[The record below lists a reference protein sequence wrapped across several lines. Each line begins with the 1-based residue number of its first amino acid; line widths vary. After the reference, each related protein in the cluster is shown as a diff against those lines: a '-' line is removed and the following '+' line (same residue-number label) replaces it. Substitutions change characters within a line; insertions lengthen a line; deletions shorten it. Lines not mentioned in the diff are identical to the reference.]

1 MRGLIMESRHFMRPL
16 MRFRQLGAAA
26 GLALAAAAC
35 NNFLDV
41 KPIAELPKEQALTGP
56 TSARAAVV
64 GMYDGL
70 QDETGGNF
78 YSGDYLFF
86 RDVSSDDV
94 DWTGTFTT
102 FADAEDNNLRP
113 DNGDVRGMW
122 NSMYTTVARANFV
135 IEQLPGVSGID
146 ADEKNQ
152 LLGEAYF
159 VRALVFHDLL
169 ITWGGRNPGD
179 PGIPLPLTPAADASA
194 GAKATRATVAQS
206 YAQILSDLDAAE
218 AKMDPSVDDV
228 TRGTLG
234 AVRALRA
241 RVLLYEKNYAAA
253 EAAATVVEGMGYALA
268 PNYADLFGADLPADD
283 RESIFRLTFTAQD
296 FSSEGYYYL
305 GRTENEPS
313 AALAK
318 AYQPSLDTA
327 TTIPGGAP
335 NPNWLKNWAPV
346 DRRAQATIVVDP
358 AGDFCGLPICGTKYP
373 TTVGAED
380 IHVIRFAEVVLTRAE
395 AMARQ
400 GGGKLL
406 GAVTEVN
413 RIRRRA
419 GLDTLVFG
427 VDITTQQQVIDE
439 VLLQRRLELA
449 MEGHRWGDLV
459 RTGAIDAYLTS
470 KGAGTYQ
477 ALYPIPSREISVA
490 PGLVQNPGYR

>member
-1 MRGLIMESRHFMRPL
+1 
-16 MRFRQLGAAA
+16 
-26 GLALAAAAC
+26 
-35 NNFLDV
+35 
-41 KPIAELPKEQALTGP
+41 EQALTGP

-70 QDETGGNF
+70 QDETGGYF

-94 DWTGTFTT
+94 DWTGTFTS
-102 FADAEDNNLRP
+102 FADAEDNNLRA

-122 NSMYTTVARANFV
+122 NAMYTTVARANFV
-135 IEQLPGVSGID
+135 IAQLPGVGGIP
-146 ADEKNQ
+146 AAEKNQ

-159 VRALVFHDLL
+159 VRALVFHDLV

-179 PGIPLPLTPAADASA
+179 PGIPLPLTPAANAGVGAS
-194 GAKATRATVAQS
+194 ATRATVGQT
-206 YAQILSDLDAAE
+206 YTQILADLDAAE
-218 AKMDPSVDDV
+218 AKMDPGATDV

-241 RVLLYEKNYAAA
+241 RVLLFQKNYPAA
-253 EAAATVVEGMGYALA
+253 EAAATAVEGMGYQLA
-268 PNYADLFGADLPADD
+268 DNYSDLFTADAKDTPED
-283 RESIFRLTFTAQD
+283 IFRLTFTAQD

-313 AALAK
+313 TALAQ
-318 AYQPSLDTA
+318 AYQPSLD
-327 TTIPGGAP
+327 I
-335 NPNWLKNWAPV
+335 NPASAGYLKNWAPA
-346 DRRAQATIVVDP
+346 DLRAQNNIVVDRSQ
-358 AGDFCGLPICGTKYP
+358 GFCGLDLCGTKFP

-400 GGGKLL
+400 GGAAKLL
-406 GAVTEVN
+406 GAVGEVN

-427 VDITTQQQVIDE
+427 VDLTTQQQVIDE
-439 VLLQRRLELA
+439 VMLQRRLELA
-449 MEGHRWGDLV
+449 MEGFRWADLV
-459 RTGAIDAYLTS
+459 RTGAVDAYLTA

>member
-1 MRGLIMESRHFMRPL
+1 
-16 MRFRQLGAAA
+16 MRFTKLGAVA
-26 GLALAAAAC
+26 GVMLAAAAC

-41 KPIAELPKEQALTGP
+41 KPVAELPRDQALSGP

-70 QDETGGNF
+70 QDETGGYF

-102 FADAEDNNLRP
+102 FADAEDNNLRS

-122 NSMYTTVARANFV
+122 NAMYTTVARANLV
-135 IEQLPGVSGID
+135 IAQLPGVSGID
-146 ADEKNQ
+146 DAEKDQ

-159 VRALVFHDLL
+159 VRALVFHDLV
-169 ITWGGRNPGD
+169 ITWGGRNPND
-179 PGIPLPLTPAADASA
+179 PGIPLPLEPAADASV
-194 GAKATRATVAQS
+194 GSKATRATVAQT

-218 AKMDPSVDDV
+218 AKMDPEVTDV

-241 RVLLYEKNYAAA
+241 RVLLFEKDYAGA
-253 EAAATVVEGMGYALA
+253 EAAATAVEGMGYELA
-268 PNYADLFGADLPADD
+268 DNYADLFTADAKDTPED
-283 RESIFRLTFTAQD
+283 IFRLTFTASD
-296 FSSEGYYYL
+296 YSEEGYYYL

-313 AALAK
+313 AALAQ
-318 AYQPSLDTA
+318 AYQPSLNIDPA
-327 TTIPGGAP
+327 SSGY
-335 NPNWLKNWAPV
+335 LKNWAPADV
-346 DRRAQATIVVDP
+346 RAQTNIVVDP
-358 AGDFCGLPICGTKYP
+358 SGDYCGLDLCGTKFP

-380 IHVIRFAEVVLTRAE
+380 IHVIRFAEVVLTKAE

-400 GGGKLL
+400 GGGKLA

-413 RIRRRA
+413 KIRKRA

-427 VDITTQQQVIDE
+427 VDLTTQQQVIDE
-439 VLLQRRLELA
+439 VMLQRRLELA
-449 MEGHRWGDLV
+449 MEGFRWADLV
-459 RTGAIDAYLTS
+459 RTGEVDNYLS
-470 KGAGTYQ
+470 GKHADLYQ

>member
-1 MRGLIMESRHFMRPL
+1 MRAIAPASNIKMRPFMRPRH
-16 MRFRQLGAAA
+16 MGAIMAMA
-26 GLALAAAAC
+26 IATAAC

-41 KPIAELPKEQALTGP
+41 KPIAELPREQALTGP

-70 QDETGGNF
+70 QDETGGYF
-78 YSGDYLFF
+78 YSGDYVFF

-122 NSMYTTVARANFV
+122 NAMYTTVARANLV
-135 IEQLPGVSGID
+135 ISQLPNVAGID
-146 ADEKNQ
+146 PDEKNQ

-159 VRALVFHDLL
+159 VRALVFHDLV

-194 GAKATRATVAQS
+194 GAKATRATVAQT
-206 YAQILSDLDAAE
+206 YTQILADLDAAE

-241 RVLLYEKNYAAA
+241 RVLLFEKDYAGA
-253 EAAATVVEGMGYALA
+253 EAAATDVEGMGYDLA
-268 PNYADLFGADLPADD
+268 TNYADLFTADIPNDD
-283 RESIFRLTFTAQD
+283 KESIFRLTFTASD
-296 FSSEGYYYL
+296 YSSEGYYYL
-305 GRTENEPS
+305 GRGENEPS
-313 AALAK
+313 TALAK
-318 AYQPSLDTA
+318 AYQPSLRIKADSAGYLT
-327 TTIPGGAP
+327 
-335 NPNWLKNWAPV
+335 NWAPT
-346 DRRAQATIVVDP
+346 DLRAQNNILLDFSGDVCGVD
-358 AGDFCGLPICGTKYP
+358 LCGTKYP

-395 AMARQ
+395 ALARQ
-400 GGGKLL
+400 GGAAKLL
-406 GAVTEVN
+406 DAVGEVN

-427 VDITTQQQVIDE
+427 TDLTTQQQVIDE
-439 VLLQRRLELA
+439 VMLQRRLELA
-449 MEGHRWGDLV
+449 MEGFRWADLV
-459 RTGAIDAYLTS
+459 RTGAVDSYLAS
-470 KGAGTYQ
+470 KPTPAPVYQ

-490 PGLVQNPGYR
+490 PGLTQNPGYR

>member
-1 MRGLIMESRHFMRPL
+1 
-16 MRFRQLGAAA
+16 MRFIQLGAVA
-26 GLALAAAAC
+26 GVMLAAAAC

-41 KPIAELPKEQALTGP
+41 KPVAELPRDQALSGP

-70 QDETGGNF
+70 QDETGGYF

-94 DWTGTFTT
+94 DWTGTFTS

-113 DNGDVRGMW
+113 DNTDVRGMW
-122 NSMYTTVARANFV
+122 NAMYTTVARANLV
-135 IEQLPGVSGID
+135 IAQLPNVGGIE
-146 ADEKNQ
+146 AAEKDQ

-159 VRALVFHDLL
+159 VRALVFHDLV

-179 PGIPLPLTPAADASA
+179 PGIPLPLTPAADAGV
-194 GAKATRATVAQS
+194 GAAATRATVAET
-206 YAQILSDLDAAE
+206 YTQILADLDAAE
-218 AKMDPSVDDV
+218 AKMDPDASDV

-241 RVLLYEKNYAAA
+241 RVLLFEKNYAGA
-253 EAAATVVEGMGYALA
+253 EAAATAVEGMGYALA
-268 PNYADLFGADLPADD
+268 DNYGDLFTADAKDTPED
-283 RESIFRLTFTAQD
+283 IFRLTFTASD
-296 FSSEGYYYL
+296 FSEEGYYYL

-313 AALAK
+313 AVLAQ
-318 AYQPSLDTA
+318 AYQPSLDIDPA
-327 TTIPGGAP
+327 SAGY
-335 NPNWLKNWAPV
+335 LKNWDPG
-346 DRRAQATIVVDP
+346 DLRAQTNIVVDP
-358 AGDFCGLPICGTKYP
+358 SDDYCGLDLCGTKFP

-380 IHVIRFAEVVLTRAE
+380 IHIIRFAEVILTKAE

-400 GGGKLL
+400 GGGKLA
-406 GAVTEVN
+406 GAVAEVN
-413 RIRRRA
+413 KIRARA

-427 VDITTQQQVIDE
+427 VDLTTQQQVIDE
-439 VLLQRRLELA
+439 VMLQRRLELA
-449 MEGHRWGDLV
+449 MEGFRWADLV
-459 RTGAIDAYLTS
+459 RTGAVDNYLTS
-470 KGAGTYQ
+470 KATPAPLYQ

>member
-1 MRGLIMESRHFMRPL
+1 
-16 MRFRQLGAAA
+16 MRFTQLGAVA
-26 GLALAAAAC
+26 GVVLAAAAC

-41 KPIAELPKEQALTGP
+41 KPIAELPRDQALSGP

-70 QDETGGNF
+70 QDEGGGYF

-94 DWTGTFTT
+94 DWTGTFTS

-122 NSMYTTVARANFV
+122 NAMYTTVARANLV
-135 IEQLPGVSGID
+135 ISQLPSVGGID

-159 VRALVFHDLL
+159 VRALVFHDLV

-179 PGIPLPLTPAADASA
+179 PGIPLPLTPAADASV
-194 GAKATRATVAQS
+194 GAKATRATVAQT
-206 YAQILSDLDAAE
+206 YTQILSDLDAAE
-218 AKMDPSVDDV
+218 AKMDPGLTDV

-241 RVLLYEKNYAAA
+241 RVLLFEKDYAGA
-253 EAAATVVEGMGYALA
+253 EAAATAVENMKDANNDPRYELA
-268 PNYADLFGADLPADD
+268 DNYSDLFTADAKDTPED
-283 RESIFRLTFTAQD
+283 IFRLTFTASD
-296 FSSEGYYYL
+296 YGEEGYYYL

-318 AYQPSLDTA
+318 AYQPSLHIDPDSSNYLT
-327 TTIPGGAP
+327 
-335 NPNWLKNWAPV
+335 NWAPT
-346 DRRAQATIVVDP
+346 DLRAQNNIVVDKS
-358 AGDFCGLPICGTKYP
+358 GDYCGLELCGTKFP
-373 TTVGAED
+373 TTIGAED

-400 GGGKLL
+400 NKLP
-406 GAVTEVN
+406 GAVAEVN
-413 RIRRRA
+413 RIRKRA

-427 VDITTQQQVIDE
+427 VDLTTQQQVIDE
-439 VLLQRRLELA
+439 VMLQRRLELA
-449 MEGHRWGDLV
+449 MEGFRWADLV
-459 RTGAIDAYLTS
+459 RTGAVDAYLTA
-470 KGAGTYQ
+470 KGAETYQ

>member
-1 MRGLIMESRHFMRPL
+1 
-16 MRFRQLGAAA
+16 MRFRHLGAVA
-26 GLALAAAAC
+26 ALAFATGAC
-35 NNFLDV
+35 NSFLDV

-70 QDETGGNF
+70 QDESGGNF

-102 FADAEDNNLRP
+102 FADAEDNNLRA

-122 NSMYTTVARANFV
+122 NAMYTTVARANFV
-135 IEQLPGVSGID
+135 LQQLPGVSGID
-146 ADEKNQ
+146 PDEKNQ

-159 VRALVFHDLL
+159 VRALVFHDLV

-179 PGIPLPLTPAADASA
+179 PGIPLPLTPAPDASV
-194 GAKATRATVAQS
+194 GEKATRATVAQT

-218 AKMDPSVDDV
+218 AKMDPSVDDP
-228 TRGTLG
+228 TRATLG

-241 RVLLYEKNYAAA
+241 RVLLFEKDYAGA
-253 EAAATVVEGMGYALA
+253 EAAATAVEGMGYDLA
-268 PNYADLFGADLPADD
+268 PNYADLFTADVPNDD
-283 RESIFRLTFTAQD
+283 KESIFRLTFTAQD
-296 FSSEGYYYL
+296 YSSEGYYYL
-305 GRTENEPS
+305 GRTETEPS

-318 AYQPSLDTA
+318 AYQPSLDIDPA
-327 TTIPGGAP
+327 SAGY
-335 NPNWLKNWAPV
+335 LRNWAPS
-346 DRRAQATIVVDP
+346 DLRAQANIVVDRS
-358 AGDFCGLPICGTKYP
+358 GDFCGLDLCGTKFP

-380 IHVIRFAEVVLTRAE
+380 IHVIRFAEVVLTKAE

-400 GGGKLL
+400 GGTKLP
-406 GAVTEVN
+406 GAVDEVN
-413 RIRRRA
+413 KIRVRA
-419 GLDTLVFG
+419 GLTPLVWG
-427 VDITTQQQVIDE
+427 ADLTTQQQVIDE
-439 VLLQRRLELA
+439 VMLQRRLELA
-449 MEGHRWGDLV
+449 MEGFRWADLV
-459 RTGAIDAYLTS
+459 RTGAVDNYLTS
-470 KGAGTYQ
+470 RGAATYQ

>member
-1 MRGLIMESRHFMRPL
+1 
-16 MRFRQLGAAA
+16 MRFTQLGAVA
-26 GLALAAAAC
+26 GVVLAAAAC

-41 KPIAELPKEQALTGP
+41 KPVAELPRDQALSGP

-70 QDETGGNF
+70 QDETGGYF

-122 NSMYTTVARANFV
+122 NAMYTTVARANLV
-135 IEQLPGVSGID
+135 INQLPNVGGID
-146 ADEKNQ
+146 QGEKDQ

-159 VRALVFHDLL
+159 VRALVFHDLV

-179 PGIPLPLTPAADASA
+179 PGIPLPLTPAADASV
-194 GAKATRATVAQS
+194 GAKATRATVDS
-206 YAQILSDLDAAE
+206 TYKQILADLDAAE
-218 AKMDPSVDDV
+218 AKMDPSVTDV

-234 AVRALRA
+234 AVRALRS
-241 RVLLYEKNYAAA
+241 RVLLFKKDYAGA
-253 EAAATVVEGMGYALA
+253 EAAATAVEGMGYRLA
-268 PNYADLFGADLPADD
+268 DNYSDLFTADAKDTPED
-283 RESIFRLTFTAQD
+283 IFRLTFTPSD
-296 FSSEGYYYL
+296 YGEEGYYYL

-313 AALAK
+313 VALAK
-318 AYQPSLDTA
+318 AYQPSLDTVPTSA
-327 TTIPGGAP
+327 GF
-335 NPNWLKNWAPV
+335 LKNWAPT
-346 DRRAQATIVVDP
+346 DLRAQNNIVVDP
-358 AGDFCGLPICGTKYP
+358 AGDFCGLPLCGTKFP

-380 IHVIRFAEVVLTRAE
+380 IHVIRFAEVILNKAE

-400 GGGKLL
+400 GGGKLP
-406 GAVTEVN
+406 GAVAEVN
-413 RIRRRA
+413 RIRKRA

-427 VDITTQQQVIDE
+427 VDLTTQQQVIDE
-439 VLLQRRLELA
+439 VMLQRRLELA
-449 MEGHRWGDLV
+449 MEGFRWADLV
-459 RTGAIDAYLTS
+459 RTGAVDAYLTA
-470 KGAGTYQ
+470 KGAQTYQ

-490 PGLVQNPGYR
+490 PGLQQNPGYH

>member
-1 MRGLIMESRHFMRPL
+1 
-16 MRFRQLGAAA
+16 MRFSQLGAVAA
-26 GLALAAAAC
+26 LMFAAAAC

-70 QDETGGNF
+70 QDETGGYF
-78 YSGDYLFF
+78 YSGDYLFL

-94 DWTGTFTT
+94 DWTGTFTS
-102 FADAEDNNLRP
+102 FADAEDNNLRA

-122 NSMYTTVARANFV
+122 NAMYTTVARANFV
-135 IEQLPGVSGID
+135 LAQLPSVSGID
-146 ADEKNQ
+146 TEEKNQ

-159 VRALVFHDLL
+159 VRALVFHDLV

-179 PGIPLPLTPAADASA
+179 PGIPLPLTPAADA
-194 GAKATRATVAQS
+194 GVGGKATRATVAQT
-206 YAQILSDLDAAE
+206 YTQILSDLNAAE
-218 AKMDPSVDDV
+218 AKMNPDTVDV

-241 RVLLYEKNYAAA
+241 RVLLFQKDYAGA
-253 EAAATVVEGMGYALA
+253 EAAATAVENMKSGNDPKYELA
-268 PNYADLFGADLPADD
+268 QNYADLFTADVPNDD
-283 RESIFRLTFTAQD
+283 KESIFRLTFTAQD

-318 AYQPSLDTA
+318 AYQPTLDTNS
-327 TTIPGGAP
+327 TMIVGNDTVP
-335 NPNWLKNWAPV
+335 NPAWLQNWAP
-346 DRRAQATIVVDP
+346 DDLRAQSNIVVDP
-358 AGDFCGLPICGTKYP
+358 AGDFCGLPLCGTKYP

-395 AMARQ
+395 ALARQ
-400 GGGKLL
+400 GGGAKLL
-406 GAVTEVN
+406 DAVTEVN

-427 VDITTQQQVIDE
+427 TDISTQQEVIDE

-449 MEGHRWGDLV
+449 MEGHRWADLV
-459 RTGAIDAYLTS
+459 RTGEVFAYLNT
-470 KGAGTYQ
+470 KTKTAGSLDYQ

>member
-1 MRGLIMESRHFMRPL
+1 
-16 MRFRQLGAAA
+16 MRFTKLGAVA
-26 GLALAAAAC
+26 GVMLAAAAC

-41 KPIAELPKEQALTGP
+41 KPVAELPRDQALSGP

-70 QDETGGNF
+70 QDETGGYF

-102 FADAEDNNLRP
+102 FADAEDNNLRS

-122 NSMYTTVARANFV
+122 NAMYTTVARANLV
-135 IEQLPGVSGID
+135 IAQLPGVSGID
-146 ADEKNQ
+146 DAEKDQ

-159 VRALVFHDLL
+159 VRALVFHDLV
-169 ITWGGRNPGD
+169 ITWGGRNPND
-179 PGIPLPLTPAADASA
+179 PGIPIPLEPAADAGA
-194 GAKATRATVAQS
+194 GAKATRATVAQT

-218 AKMDPSVDDV
+218 AKMDPEVTDV

-241 RVLLYEKNYAAA
+241 RVLLFEKDYAGA
-253 EAAATVVEGMGYALA
+253 EAAATSVEDMGYELA
-268 PNYADLFGADLPADD
+268 DNYADLFTADAKDTPED
-283 RESIFRLTFTAQD
+283 IFRLTFTASD
-296 FSSEGYYYL
+296 YGEEGYYYL

-313 AALAK
+313 AALAQ
-318 AYQPSLDTA
+318 AYQPSLNIDPA
-327 TTIPGGAP
+327 SSGYLENW
-335 NPNWLKNWAPV
+335 NPQDL
-346 DRRAQATIVVDP
+346 RAQTNIVVDP
-358 AGDFCGLPICGTKYP
+358 SDDYCGLDLCGTKFP

-380 IHVIRFAEVVLTRAE
+380 IHVIRFAEVVLTKAE

-400 GGGKLL
+400 GGGKLA
-406 GAVTEVN
+406 GAVAEVN
-413 RIRRRA
+413 KIRKRA

-427 VDITTQQQVIDE
+427 VDLTTQQQVIDE
-439 VLLQRRLELA
+439 VMLQRRLELA
-449 MEGHRWGDLV
+449 MEGFRWADLV
-459 RTGAIDAYLTS
+459 RTGEVDDYLAS
-470 KGAGTYQ
+470 KQADLYQ

>member
-1 MRGLIMESRHFMRPL
+1 MRAQARVPKNIMSPL
-16 MRFRQLGAAA
+16 MRFRHLGAVAA
-26 GLALAAAAC
+26 LTLAAAAC
-35 NNFLDV
+35 NSFLDV
-41 KPIAELPKEQALTGP
+41 KPIAELPREQALTGP

-70 QDETGGNF
+70 QDETGGYF

-102 FADAEDNNLRP
+102 FADAEDNNLRA

-122 NSMYTTVARANFV
+122 NAMYTTVARANFV
-135 IEQLPGVSGID
+135 IAQLPSVGGID
-146 ADEKNQ
+146 AAEKNQ

-159 VRALVFHDLL
+159 VRALVFHDLV

-194 GAKATRATVAQS
+194 GAKATRATVAQT
-206 YAQILSDLDAAE
+206 YTQILADLDAAE

-241 RVLLYEKNYAAA
+241 RVLLFKKDYAGA
-253 EAAATVVEGMGYALA
+253 EAAATAVEGMGYELA
-268 PNYADLFGADLPADD
+268 QNYADLFTPDVPNDD
-283 RESIFRLTFTAQD
+283 KESIFRLTFTAQD
-296 FSSEGYYYL
+296 YSSEGYYYL

-318 AYQPSLDTA
+318 AYQPSLDTVS
-327 TTIPGGAP
+327 TSPT
-335 NPNWLKNWAPV
+335 WLENWAPN
-346 DRRAQATIVVDP
+346 DLRAQATIVVDP
-358 AGDFCGLPICGTKYP
+358 TGDYCGLPICGTKYP
-373 TTVGAED
+373 TTIGAED
-380 IHVIRFAEVVLTRAE
+380 IHVIRFAEVVLTKAE

-400 GGGKLL
+400 GGAKLP
-406 GAVTEVN
+406 GAVAEVN
-413 RIRRRA
+413 KIRVRA
-419 GLDTLVFG
+419 GLTPLVWG
-427 VDITTQQQVIDE
+427 VDLTTQQQVIDE
-439 VLLQRRLELA
+439 VMLQRRLELA
-449 MEGHRWGDLV
+449 MEGHRWADLV
-459 RTGAIDAYLTS
+459 RTGAVDAYLTA
-470 KGAGTYQ
+470 KGSQTYQ